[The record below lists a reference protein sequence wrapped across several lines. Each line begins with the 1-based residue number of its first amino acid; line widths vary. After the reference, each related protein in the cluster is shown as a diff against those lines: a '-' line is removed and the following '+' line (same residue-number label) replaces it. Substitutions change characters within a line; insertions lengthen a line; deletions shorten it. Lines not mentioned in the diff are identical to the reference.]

1 MISGLLNENFN
12 NRIMQII
19 KNITLVFTLLFGL
32 TASAQQPA
40 SVNYGEDPDKCK
52 KDLTIMLTYY
62 KQKRYEDAARS
73 WRDCWTACPESSK
86 NIYIVGEKVM
96 KHFIKKN
103 KKNAELK
110 DKYVDSLIMVYDQRM
125 KYFPGKTEK
134 SKMAIVEDKGKALA
148 KYRIKE
154 SYKEAH
160 ELLSKFVKFK
170 GAKTKASTAQM
181 YMYTVKIMFVK
192 GELTCND
199 VITAYLEVVDIVNA
213 NTTGKYKEN
222 YERLKVKALDYA
234 DKCLDCELLDSLYTA
249 DFEAN
254 KADTVWLD
262 GGIELLTDKKCTSS
276 EVLVKMMETR
286 FESSPNAKTAI
297 ILAQYFRGKQ
307 DKTKAA
313 KYFDIAISLEKDN
326 EKLVS
331 YLLKKAQ
338 FQNGISQYSGARAT
352 ANKVLQ
358 VDPNNAE
365 AYILIGDAIIYGAGS
380 CKDLKFGGAEVYWVA
395 VDYYNK
401 ATYLAG
407 DDATVKSKAANKAAK
422 YSNYFPAKNVI
433 FLQSLN
439 IGDTYQVGCWVN
451 TSTTIRE
458 KK

>member
-1 MISGLLNENFN
+1 
-12 NRIMQII
+12 MQTSTR
-19 KNITLVFTLLFGL
+19 ITLALTLLLGL
-32 TASAQQPA
+32 TISAHSQA
-40 SVNYGEDPDKCK
+40 EVNYGENPDKCK

-73 WRDCWTACPESSK
+73 WRDCWNACPESSK

-96 KHFIKKN
+96 KHYIKKN
-103 KKNAELK
+103 KKNAALK
-110 DKYVDSLIMVYDQRM
+110 DKYVDSLLMVYDQRM

-134 SKMAIVEDKGKALA
+134 STMAIIEDKGKAIA

-160 ELLSKFVKFK
+160 DLLSKFVKFS
-170 GAKTKASTAQM
+170 GPKTKASTAQM
-181 YMYTVKIMFVK
+181 YMYTVRTMFLK
-192 GELTCND
+192 GDFTCND
-199 VITAYLEVVDIVNA
+199 VVKGYLEVVDIVNA
-213 NTTGKYKEN
+213 HSTTKDKDNYQILKE
-222 YERLKVKALDYA
+222 KALDYA
-234 DKCLDCELLDSLYTA
+234 DRCLDCDLLDSLYTA

-254 KADTVWLD
+254 KANVVWLD
-262 GGIELLTDKKCTSS
+262 GGIELLTDKKCSSS

-307 DKTKAA
+307 DNSKAA
-313 KYFDIAISLEKDN
+313 KYFDVAINLEKDTT
-326 EKLVS
+326 KLIS

-352 ANKVLQ
+352 ANKVLEL
-358 VDPNNAE
+358 DANNAN
-365 AYILIGDAIIYGAGS
+365 AYIVIGDAIIYGAGS

-401 ATYLAG
+401 AAYVAG
-407 DDATVKSKAANKAAK
+407 DDAATKNKAANKAAK
-422 YSNYFPAKNVI
+422 YAKYFPAKNVI